1 MRSVFVSN
9 VERSIYLQKMI
20 DNVLNTRFES
30 IPGAAVDHAKDR
42 IIDTVG
48 CLICGANDSG
58 NPELLKIA
66 RDWGGKREGRIFVH
80 GDMVPVGTAAM
91 VNSIICRSFDFEPVS
106 PLVDGKT
113 APGHISG
120 TTITT
125 ALTVGDVYNVSGK
138 ELIAALLAGDDM
150 AARML
155 VAGEASGAGR
165 GRDHVGQVNSFGAT
179 AIAGRLIGLDTTQLR
194 NAFGLVVDHLGG
206 VQRMISETATGFK
219 LSQGTSARDALFC
232 VQLAG
237 EGWTGIEDALLSE
250 GGYYALFTG
259 GVRDPDILIRNLGKD
274 YYSDGTFK
282 PYPCCRMNHAGVDCA
297 LAIVNRHKIAA
308 GDIEEVVLYA
318 APGALRD
325 IIGQPFRIRNFAH
338 ASAGFSLQY
347 CVANVLLRGNSR
359 PEHYT
364 DEAIGDPAIADLTK
378 RMKMAELTEGN
389 TESARVKVRMKDL
402 REFDEY
408 AEIAKGDP
416 RKPMSREELRAKFWT
431 NIDFAR
437 TVTRENAE
445 RFVKMVE
452 DLENLDNVKELVDLL
467 VVRVDERGGL
477 PVRQ

>member
-1 MRSVFVSN
+1 MSN
-9 VERSIYLQKMI
+9 NELGVYLEKMI
-20 DNVLNTRFES
+20 DNILSTRFEN

-58 NPELLKIA
+58 NPELLKIV
-66 RDWGGKREGRIFVH
+66 RGWGGNPEGRIFVH
-80 GDMVPVGTAAM
+80 GDRVPVGTAAM
-91 VNSIICRSFDFEPVS
+91 VNCIICRSFDFEPVS
-106 PLVDGKT
+106 PLVDGKS

-120 TTITT
+120 TTVTT
-125 ALTVGDVYNVSGK
+125 ALTVGDAYDVSGK
-138 ELIAALLAGDDM
+138 ELLSALLVGDDT
-150 AARML
+150 AARIL
-155 VAGEASGAGR
+155 VAGENSGAGR
-165 GRDHVGQVNSFGAT
+165 GRDHVGQANSFGAT
-179 AIAGRLIGLDTTQLR
+179 AIAGRLMGLNSSQLR
-194 NAFGLVVDHLGG
+194 NAFGLIVDHLGG
-206 VQRMISETATGFK
+206 VQRMISETVTGFK
-219 LSQGTSARDALFC
+219 LSQGTSARDAIFC
-232 VQLAG
+232 VQLAR

-259 GVRDPDILIRNLGKD
+259 GVRDPNILIKDLGKN

-297 LAIVNRHKIAA
+297 LAVVNKHKINA
-308 GDIEEVVLYA
+308 GDIEQIVLYA

-347 CVANVLLRGNSR
+347 CVANVLLRGSSR

-364 DEAIGDPAIADLTK
+364 DEAIRDPAIADLTK
-378 RMKMAELTEGN
+378 KMKMAELTEGN
-389 TESARVKVRMKDL
+389 MESARVKVRMKDGQ
-402 REFDEY
+402 EFDEF

-416 RKPMSREELRAKFWT
+416 RKPISREELRAKFWT
-431 NIDFAR
+431 NIDFSR

-452 DLENLDNVKELVDLL
+452 DLENLDSVKKLVDLL
-467 VVRVDERGGL
+467 IV
-477 PVRQ
+477 